1 MKLEKQFK
9 SENNKLYFLD
19 GKEFDA
25 KNNFE
30 LDSSECLKDD
40 FLKNSNL
47 SESPKI
53 LCIKIAWSQIGLDEE
68 NYDESFLAKLRDFL
82 KSLEDKKIYAF
93 ILPFADKIPNS
104 QSEKE
109 NFIASFKHCA
119 RRIKDC
125 KSVVGFAIPDCVNQN
140 TFIEELLKKHE
151 HYIFFSKNSD
161 LLKNKSI
168 VEF

>member
-9 SENNKLYFLD
+9 SENNKLYFLY
-19 GKEFDA
+19 GNEFDA
-25 KNNFE
+25 KNHLEF
-30 LDSSECLKDD
+30 DASECLKAD
-40 FLKNSNL
+40 FLKNL
-47 SESPKI
+47 SETSKL
-53 LCIKIAWSQIGLDEE
+53 LCIKIAWSKIGLDEE
-68 NYDESFLAKLRDFL
+68 NYDESFLALVRDFF

-93 ILPFADKIPNS
+93 ILPLADKIPNS
-104 QSEKE
+104 SAEQE

-125 KSVVGFAIPDCVNQN
+125 KSVVGFALADCVNQN
-140 TFIEELLKKHE
+140 TFMEELLKKHD
-151 HYIFFSKNSD
+151 HYIFFSKNPD